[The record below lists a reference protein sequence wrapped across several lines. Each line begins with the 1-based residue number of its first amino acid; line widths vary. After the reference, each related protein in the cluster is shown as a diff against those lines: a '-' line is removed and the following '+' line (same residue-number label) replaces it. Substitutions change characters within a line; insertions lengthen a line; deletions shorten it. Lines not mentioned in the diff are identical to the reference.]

1 MCMWFWRASCG
12 VCVSQLIGLA
22 RASWALGDFGCH
34 SGPLLPGFLGRAVVV
49 LGFME
54 SFSKFYRW
62 HSTLVEKYKVSLKIL
77 LQRGKSEPEFCGDM
91 EVCGFGG
98 IMGWGGVGWG
108 GGVGS
113 GFSEQF
119 GRLVGCYGRIGCG
132 LDVVRWAVFLVVSLV
147 IVGGCA
153 LVFGC
158 TTAIWASSSGAASLW
173 NFNQWVGAWLCTF
186 GLARHG
192 STVGFHLLWHTVVLA
207 VGLSFVCRS
216 VVWFLFSLWCIGWVG
231 SPCVGQVFVFF
242 CIKSGIRAR
251 GGVCWL

>member
-108 GGVGS
+108 GVGVWGLAFQS
-113 GFSEQF
+113 NLEGWLAVMEELAVAWMLYDGLCSWLSAWSL
-119 GRLVGCYGRIGCG
+119 LV
-132 LDVVRWAVFLVVSLV
+132 AVLWFLV
-147 IVGGCA
+147 A
-153 LVFGC
+153 QRRFG
-158 TTAIWASSSGAASLW
+158 
-173 NFNQWVGAWLCTF
+173 
-186 GLARHG
+186 
-192 STVGFHLLWHTVVLA
+192 
-207 VGLSFVCRS
+207 
-216 VVWFLFSLWCIGWVG
+216 
-231 SPCVGQVFVFF
+231 P
-242 CIKSGIRAR
+242 RAR
-251 GGVCWL
+251 GQPLCGTLTSGLGLGCVPLVWPAMVQLLVFTYSGTQLCWLWG